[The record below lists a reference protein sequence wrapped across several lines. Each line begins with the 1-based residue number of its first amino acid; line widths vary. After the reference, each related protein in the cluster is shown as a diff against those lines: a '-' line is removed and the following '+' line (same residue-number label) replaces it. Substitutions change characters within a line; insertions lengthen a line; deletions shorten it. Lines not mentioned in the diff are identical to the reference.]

1 MVESGIEEEL
11 RNNLL
16 TIMDEDKDSRYHSLS
31 RHFISTLKG
40 TNTYMGNKGEKG
52 PRDKVGYVCL
62 YSLAKIE
69 AQIEI
74 EFSSHST
81 DWTHTVN

>member
-40 TNTYMGNKGEKG
+40 TNTYIWEIREKMALETKL
-52 PRDKVGYVCL
+52 DMCVFTL
-62 YSLAKIE
+62 
-69 AQIEI
+69 
-74 EFSSHST
+74 
-81 DWTHTVN
+81 

>member
-40 TNTYMGNKGEKG
+40 TNSYMGNKGEKALKSKL
-52 PRDKVGYVCL
+52 DMSFFTLC
-62 YSLAKIE
+62 SA
-69 AQIEI
+69 
-74 EFSSHST
+74 
-81 DWTHTVN
+81 D

>member
-40 TNTYMGNKGEKG
+40 TNTYMGNKGEKALETKL
-52 PRDKVGYVCL
+52 DMCVFTL
-62 YSLAKIE
+62 
-69 AQIEI
+69 
-74 EFSSHST
+74 
-81 DWTHTVN
+81 

>member
-31 RHFISTLKG
+31 RNFISTLKG
-40 TNTYMGNKGEKG
+40 TNTYIWEIREKMALETKL
-52 PRDKVGYVCL
+52 DMCVFTL
-62 YSLAKIE
+62 
-69 AQIEI
+69 
-74 EFSSHST
+74 
-81 DWTHTVN
+81 